1 MGVKE
6 WRKKRKL
13 KKLKGVAA
21 IDHGVMRSNGIEKLQ
36 RWEHKSEIKYWGP
49 ISGKEAYNFYMS
61 MPDVKASPRLGSIA
75 EFRKWDAK
83 RKKILETAETE
94 FRNKERID
102 PNLELS
108 RAEKNRLGE
117 FTRQKINQIVDQLGS
132 RI

>member
-21 IDHGVMRSNGIEKLQ
+21 LDHGIVRGKGIEKKQ
-36 RWEHKSEIKYWGP
+36 KWADKSEKKYWGP
-49 ISGKEAYNFYMS
+49 MSEKDAYDFYMS
-61 MPDVKASPRLGSIA
+61 MPDVKASPRLGSVA
-75 EFRKWDAK
+75 QFRKWNGK
-83 RKKILETAETE
+83 RKKILETAEAE
-94 FRNKERID
+94 FKAREGID

-108 RAEKNRLGE
+108 RADKNRLGE

>member
-13 KKLKGVAA
+13 KKLKGAA
-21 IDHGVMRSNGIEKLQ
+21 ALDHGIVKSKGIEKLQ
-36 RWEHKSEIKYWGP
+36 RWQHKSEIKYWGP
-49 ISGKEAYNFYMS
+49 ISEKEAYNFYMS

-83 RKKILETAETE
+83 RKKILETAEAE
-94 FRNKERID
+94 FKIKEGMD
-102 PNLELS
+102 LSLDLS
-108 RAEKNRLGE
+108 RADKNRLGE
-117 FTRQKINQIVDQLGS
+117 FTRQRINQIVDQLGS